1 MMCVA
6 MITVMIVSM
15 VIQVFWWRLARHIP
29 LWVAPNAIT
38 FLGLL
43 LNITMTTIVIL
54 YDHNLKG
61 EVMCWIV
68 QSYDVIVLDHM
79 MPLLLI
85 ISTRMDI
92 PVMCSQFVHVPNP

>member
-1 MMCVA
+1 MCVA

-15 VIQVFWWRLARHIP
+15 VIQVFWWQLARHIP

-43 LNITMTTIVIL
+43 LNITMTIIVIL

-61 EVMCWIV
+61 EVMYWIA
-68 QSYDVIVLDHM
+68 QSHDVIVLDHM
-79 MPLLLI
+79 I
-85 ISTRMDI
+85 HYDAIVVTNNRR
-92 PVMCSQFVHVPNP
+92 QNGYT